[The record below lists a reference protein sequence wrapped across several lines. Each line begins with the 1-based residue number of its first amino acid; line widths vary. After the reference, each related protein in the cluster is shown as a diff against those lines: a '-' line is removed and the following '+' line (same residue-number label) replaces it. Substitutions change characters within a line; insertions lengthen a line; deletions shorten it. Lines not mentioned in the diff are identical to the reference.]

1 MFYFDTAIIG
11 NGFDLYYNQPT
22 RYEDFYKFMK
32 DVYTLSKEDV
42 ISKYQSYNIERKYE
56 YFKSFLNHNIFLI
69 YFIKYNQLFDSW
81 TSFENELLLILL
93 KFNEMLN
100 SIENNR
106 FSYSEYYNNEL
117 IIKLNNVED
126 YEDILNIISECK
138 LFKYKVGSSYGRF
151 SYYLI
156 IKLDL
161 PNESNSIRIRNA
173 VKKYVDDF
181 PKKLYEEL
189 EDFCKVFCTYLKIF
203 VTIPQRKI
211 LNEELSAI
219 NVVNYNYTS
228 LAENIFQPREIMSYI
243 HGKLNNEIV
252 LGVDSSN
259 NSLNRFFYFFKRIQ
273 RVSKGTDYNKIFE
286 IARRSESIV
295 IVGHSLDEADDDSL
309 KLLLNRKN
317 YIKIT
322 VYYYGKDKFSKSSL
336 TYNLSRI
343 LGQERFDFFSSSEI
357 LELKQLPE
365 L

>member
-1 MFYFDTAIIG
+1 MYTYDTAIIG
-11 NGFDLYYNQPT
+11 NGFDLYYDQPT

-32 DVYTLSKEDV
+32 DIHTLSKEEV
-42 ISKYQSYNIERKYE
+42 VSKYQNYDIKEKYE
-56 YFKSFLNHNIFLI
+56 YFKSSLNSNLFLI

-81 TSFENELLLILL
+81 TAFENELLVMLS
-93 KFNEMLN
+93 KFEEMLK
-100 SIENNR
+100 SIEDKR
-106 FSYSEYYNNEL
+106 YSYNKYSNGEIIINLYNVIN
-117 IIKLNNVED
+117 
-126 YEDILNIISECK
+126 YEDILSIIEECK
-138 LFKYKVGSSYGRF
+138 LFNYKSENIYGVVSNHF
-151 SYYLI
+151 I
-156 IKLDL
+156 IKSDL
-161 PNESNSIRIRNA
+161 HEDSDSKRIRNE
-173 VKKYVDDF
+173 VKKYVDNF
-181 PKKLYEEL
+181 PRKLYEEL
-189 EDFCKVFCTYLKIF
+189 EDFCEVFCTYLKIF
-203 VTIPQRKI
+203 VKNTQRKI

-243 HGKLNNEIV
+243 HGKINNEIV

-286 IARRSESIV
+286 IARRSGSIV
-295 IVGHSLDEADDDSL
+295 IIGHSLDEADDDSL

-336 TYNLSRI
+336 TYNLNRI
-343 LGQERFDFFSSSEI
+343 LGQERFDLFSSSGI